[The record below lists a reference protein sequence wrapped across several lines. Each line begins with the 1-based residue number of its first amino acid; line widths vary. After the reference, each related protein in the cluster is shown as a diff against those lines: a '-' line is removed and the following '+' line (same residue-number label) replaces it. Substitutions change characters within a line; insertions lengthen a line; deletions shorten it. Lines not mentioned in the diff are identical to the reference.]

1 MSMINPNISVSTS
14 AQVEDSNRG
23 QLRTLAREVQDASVK
38 RKLFSDLRDWK
49 IGTTQ
54 VELQAWKLVCDR
66 KGEYEVRRE

>member
-49 IGTTQ
+49 IR
-54 VELQAWKLVCDR
+54 VSR
-66 KGEYEVRRE
+66 F